1 MLVPDLSRILRE
13 ADRDQLAAA
22 LLAAVDTA
30 DYYTPAPR
38 PDCGGTDRSLA
49 RAEAR
54 AETAREVVDPI
65 VLALAAHPARPRPL
79 VAPIP
84 ELPATSSSWELP

>member
-30 DYYTPAPR
+30 GYTPAPR

-54 AETAREVVDPI
+54 AEPAREVVDAI